1 MTDDETNKIDCPDY
15 SDGCKYFHHEPYYTP
30 NNFDLYFDY
39 NSIPVNIQPEKSGDL
54 RTRLQKLMPLS
65 MIIHV
70 NLDNDTINESN
81 NVHIVSRL
89 HISYTDVTGKSVS
102 KEVQI
107 R

>member
-1 MTDDETNKIDCPDY
+1 MTDDETNKIYCPDY
-15 SDGCKYFHHEPYYTP
+15 SDVCKYFNHEPYYTP